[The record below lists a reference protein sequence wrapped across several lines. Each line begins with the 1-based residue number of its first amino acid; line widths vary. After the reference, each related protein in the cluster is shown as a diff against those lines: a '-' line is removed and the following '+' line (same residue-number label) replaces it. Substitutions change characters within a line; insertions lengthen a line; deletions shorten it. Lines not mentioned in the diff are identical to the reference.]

1 MEIKLIIKY
10 FWSVVYIVHS
20 YNLHNMRYRQK
31 CTLKKCNSH
40 FPNLIK
46 FWLNKGVNY
55 TQDSM
60 VLTLTNNKKKSYF
73 GKKTLAMWTT
83 RLWISYRPHKIL
95 FTLVSGQVD
104 IYNPANL
111 SGIHWGWKILT
122 EVSSKSKKVVMQSK
136 SFTVSTN
143 FAEIKFITLITQGI

>member
-1 MEIKLIIKY
+1 MEIKLMIKY

-31 CTLKKCNSH
+31 CTLKKCYSH

-60 VLTLTNNKKKSYF
+60 VLTLTNNKKNLLFWKKRSPCGRPDFKFLIAHIKFYSHWWA
-73 GKKTLAMWTT
+73 GK
-83 RLWISYRPHKIL
+83 WIST
-95 FTLVSGQVD
+95 TLLISAGF
-104 IYNPANL
+104 IEAEKFWLKFLPNL
-111 SGIHWGWKILT
+111 RK
-122 EVSSKSKKVVMQSK
+122 
-136 SFTVSTN
+136 
-143 FAEIKFITLITQGI
+143 